1 MSDLEPIT
9 REEAILAGEQLTPIT
24 RKEKIISGEDLEP
37 ITREEWFLKKYYG
50 GGGGDV
56 TIEPLTAT
64 DNGTYSEQGKAYSPV
79 TVAVPLGTK
88 SITANGTYD
97 ATDDSLKGYSSVS
110 VDVNQGVYGFHINGN
125 ESDPSARV
133 TYLADAIGA
142 TPAHMDY
149 ENNVFDYGSWR
160 DAWFIKGIKPCIL
173 GQDGVVQKYL
183 DPNDYEKDIDGNSVT
198 IDSTLSGANVMIEF
212 PKIWYKVIPDADDKY
227 SGSVF
232 ISKTKLDDGYKDYAF
247 IDYQGNHKD
256 HFYMAAYNS
265 AQINNVL
272 RSVSGA
278 QVIDSLTGQQEVD
291 RASAN
296 GNGWFTEDSGEVL
309 LINFLL
315 ILIGKSTNT
324 QAVFGKGISVS
335 GSQTINR
342 EFRTGVHNKRG
353 LFHGTNSGE
362 ANVYTNAVKVFGIE
376 NWWGFQW
383 RRYAGDML
391 VEGQRKIKL
400 CYGQEDGSTVDAF
413 NSTGS
418 GYVNVGDTPSGTGGG
433 YINKMVFGHDG
444 MFSSISSGT
453 ETTYYCDG
461 QWYSNSSARYAFRG
475 GASDGGGRVGAF
487 YVHLSADFGLAYWH
501 IGACVSFK

>member
-1 MSDLEPIT
+1 M
-9 REEAILAGEQLTPIT
+9 
-24 RKEKIISGEDLEP
+24 
-37 ITREEWFLKKYYG
+37 
-50 GGGGDV
+50 
-56 TIEPLTAT
+56 
-64 DNGTYSEQGKAYSPV
+64 
-79 TVAVPLGTK
+79 PLGTK

-110 VDVNQGVYGFHINGN
+110 VDVDVNQVVYGFHINGN

-232 ISKTKLDDGYKDYAF
+232 IAKTKLDDGYKDYAY

-296 GNGWFTEDSGEVL
+296 GNGWYTEDNGEVL
-309 LINFLL
+309 LIDFLL

-324 QAVFGKGISVS
+324 QAVFGKGLSVN

-353 LFHGTNSGE
+353 LFHGTNNGA

-376 NWWGFQW
+376 NWWGFQL

-400 CYGQEDGSTVDAF
+400 CYCQEDGSTVDAF

-418 GYVNVGDTPSGTGGG
+418 GYVNVGDTPSGTNGG

-453 ETTYYCDG
+453 ETTDYCDG
-461 QWYSNSSARYAFRG
+461 QWYSNSAARYACH
-475 GASDGGGRVGAF
+475 GGRSDSGELVGAF
-487 YVHLSADFGLAYWH
+487 FVALDIVFGTAYWTR
-501 IGACVSFK
+501 GACVSFK